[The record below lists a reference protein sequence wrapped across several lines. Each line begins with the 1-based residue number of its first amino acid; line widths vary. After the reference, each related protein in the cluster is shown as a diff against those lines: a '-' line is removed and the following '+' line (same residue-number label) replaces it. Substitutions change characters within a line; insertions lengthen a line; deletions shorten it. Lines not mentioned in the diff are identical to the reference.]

1 MYPVFKR
8 LLADQFGEPV
18 CEYKFH
24 PKRRWRF
31 DFAYPE
37 HMVAI
42 EVEGLVYKGK
52 SRHTTV
58 SGYKGD
64 IEKYNEAAILGWKV
78 IRFSQDQ
85 LTKSSTFDTIKRAI
99 GLV

>member
-1 MYPVFKR
+1 MYPIFKR
-8 LLADQFGEPV
+8 LLANQFGEPV
-18 CEYKFH
+18 CEHRFH

-64 IEKYNEAAILGWKV
+64 LEKYNEAAILGWKV

-85 LTKSSTFDTIKRAI
+85 LIKSSTFDTIKRAI
-99 GLV
+99 SLG